1 MLMNKYAPSMMID
14 YPTAIQAGMGCGQP
28 GQLFLKREKDVQ
40 QLSANRRRARPF
52 PNKPHEVSEDFEF
65 GRFHQ
70 SRKK

>member
-52 PNKPHEVSEDFEF
+52 PRGF
-65 GRFHQ
+65 
-70 SRKK
+70 